1 MEQFIL
7 LLRVII
13 WSVLTVVAIVV
24 FWEKLNGLYELA
36 TKEGRSLEIGGW
48 VKIGE
53 QVKQTDI
60 KNSLLMICPSMP

>member
-13 WSVLTVVAIVV
+13 WTVLTVLAIVV

-36 TKEGRSLEIGGW
+36 TKEGA
-48 VKIGE
+48 
-53 QVKQTDI
+53 
-60 KNSLLMICPSMP
+60 

>member
-13 WSVLTVVAIVV
+13 WPVLTVLAIVV